1 MFGCH
6 NCGKTIVRNTPY
18 AQSPCAECKTRQ
30 NPMPQS
36 QYRND
41 PAEFPNLQVMHP
53 AYDEPDEIA
62 IELKIREK
70 LFRSLAK
77 TIRVLT
83 EMKERYPET
92 YKFIEA
98 KMYNPQL
105 TYTELAGM
113 FSCKK
118 QNVLYHLKKA
128 TMICPELQRA
138 LLVDSRFSGGHYA
151 LRGQFKQ
158 GGKVRV

>member
-6 NCGKTIVRNTPY
+6 NCGNRIVKNAPY
-18 AQSPCAECKTRQ
+18 AQSPCASCKAEH

-41 PAEFPNLQVMHP
+41 PALFPNLQVMHP
-53 AYDEPDEIA
+53 AYDEPDERS
-62 IELKIREK
+62 IEFRIRER
-70 LFRSLAK
+70 LFHSLAK
-77 TIRVLT
+77 TIRILA
-83 EMKERYPET
+83 EMKEQYPET

-98 KMYNPQL
+98 KMFNPRL

-128 TMICPELQRA
+128 TAICPELRSA
-138 LLVDSRFSGGHYA
+138 LLIDTRFSGGHYA
-151 LRGQFKQ
+151 LRNTAK
-158 GGKVRV
+158 KH